1 MKRQNANH
9 NKGVTLRYKFVA
21 ISQKN
26 VKSSFQKLK
35 HIGGGNGSIGD
46 TKKEKS
52 RIQETKHLSTDA
64 DSSTDA
70 IGGDRL
76 G

>member
-1 MKRQNANH
+1 MLGFALVYKVHCKVLSVYNYFDSEVASV
-9 NKGVTLRYKFVA
+9 KGGVSK
-21 ISQKN
+21 
-26 VKSSFQKLK
+26 
-35 HIGGGNGSIGD
+35 
-46 TKKEKS
+46 KS
-52 RIQETKHLSTDA
+52 RIRETKHLSTDT